1 MLEHLIPNDLS
12 YVYLLFLLLLAK
24 IFGEIMERFGQPSMI
39 GEVLA
44 GILLGPTLLNVVQAT
59 DELKFLSN
67 LAVFLLVINAGLEI
81 KVSDV
86 VSSLNGKKIWVALFG
101 FFLPLSLGIMLGIWF
116 KLEVFVSI
124 FLALCISITALPIS
138 IRILMDIGK
147 LNTEVGKRIIS
158 AAIFNDVL
166 ALMIL
171 GVILDL
177 RRIDNP
183 DGFLLAK
190 LIFLTII
197 KVLIFFVIIFFA
209 QRFANNV
216 TKRVDFWQERVR
228 PILEKM
234 RSKNFILTLLFIIIL
249 AFASI
254 SELAG
259 LHFVVGA
266 FFGAM
271 ILDRIFVGKEN
282 YQNLD
287 AMTSSLTN
295 AFLGP
300 IFFATIGLYFNIG
313 VLKDVSFLLS
323 VLFIAFFSKIIG
335 GYLGAQ
341 FAGLGHKKSLAIGV
355 GLNARGVME
364 LVIANIALKQ
374 NIIDTSMF
382 SILVIMGI
390 LTTLVTPF
398 LLKRTLNFYEE
409 EN

>member
-124 FLALCISITALPIS
+124 FLALRISITALPIS